1 MLKRKTF
8 FSGND
13 RQACEVEYAIFECPK
28 ELDDS
33 QILRPVCIL
42 VRQWNGTS
50 LINTD
55 EGRAALLT
63 KILATDLAGVA
74 TDFVRFV
81 VSNEVGGEAHAWE
94 FKIRVDVDDYLAKG
108 NRANVE
114 TIPEPTL
121 GGTLLSLFGKGSSG
135 RRVSMWSRDI
145 VGGCAQ
151 FYTVFDEREHI
162 SGEVLKALYAAAE
175 MALPVRNSTF

>member
-8 FSGND
+8 FPGND
-13 RQACEVEYAIFECPK
+13 RQACEVEYAIFECPE

-33 QILRPVCIL
+33 RFLRSVCIF

-55 EGRAALLT
+55 DGRAALLT

-74 TDFVRFV
+74 TEFVRFV
-81 VSNEVGGEAHAWE
+81 VSHETGGEAHALE
-94 FKIRVDVDDYLAKG
+94 FKIHVDADDFVAKG

-114 TIPEPTL
+114 TIPDKTL

-135 RRVSMWSRDI
+135 RRITMWSRDV
-145 VGGCAQ
+145 VGGCAN

-175 MALPVRNSTF
+175 MPFPIRNNSF